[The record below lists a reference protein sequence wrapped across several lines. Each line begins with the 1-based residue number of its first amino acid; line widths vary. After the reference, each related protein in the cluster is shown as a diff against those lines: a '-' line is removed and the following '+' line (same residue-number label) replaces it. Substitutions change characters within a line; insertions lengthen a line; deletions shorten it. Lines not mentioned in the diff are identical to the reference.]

1 MNPTAVADISHPVH
15 TVRRATVVLALV
27 LVAAFGVSGCG
38 DDHQDDA
45 LGGELSDKDVQK
57 ACLVLERNDWDQDYA
72 LADAASSLELGTVQ
86 HLNAMYSAMG
96 SDVIEYC
103 EAKLAE
109 S

>member
-1 MNPTAVADISHPVH
+1 MLPLGRFVQQPPSWPFPLLPPC
-15 TVRRATVVLALV
+15 RSL
-27 LVAAFGVSGCG
+27 GG
-38 DDHQDDA
+38 DNQDDA
-45 LGGELSDKDVQK
+45 LGGDLSNEDARK

-96 SDVIEYC
+96 SDVMEYC